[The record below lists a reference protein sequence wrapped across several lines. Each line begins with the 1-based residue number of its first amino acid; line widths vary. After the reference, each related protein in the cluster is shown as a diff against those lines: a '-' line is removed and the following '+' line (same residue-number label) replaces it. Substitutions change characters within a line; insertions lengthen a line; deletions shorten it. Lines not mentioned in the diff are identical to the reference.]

1 MPENAAWAMV
11 KPAGLKY
18 PHKSFYPFP
27 AKKRPASTTFG
38 GTVLTSVTA
47 IVGIIPYLAAQP
59 IPMSSEISQKE
70 IKAIK
75 YGIE

>member
-38 GTVLTSVTA
+38 GDSFDFRHSNRRHYSVL
-47 IVGIIPYLAAQP
+47 
-59 IPMSSEISQKE
+59 SSATDTNEFRNITKGDKS
-70 IKAIK
+70 
-75 YGIE
+75 Y